1 MKNKSKKSEYYAFVG
16 AIPSDWSEVDAMGP
30 FRTIKEAEE
39 EIKKDAVSFVDNCEE
54 PMKIGDNDE
63 ILYPYTIVK
72 AIKKIKPIIKVSARI
87 DFKEE

>member
-1 MKNKSKKSEYYAFVG
+1 MKNKSKKSEYYALVG
-16 AIPSDWSEVDAMGP
+16 ATPSDWSEVDAMGP

-54 PMKIGDNDE
+54 PMKIGENDE
-63 ILYPYTIVK
+63 ILCPYVIVK
-72 AIKKIKPIIKVSARI
+72 VIKKIKPIVEVFARI